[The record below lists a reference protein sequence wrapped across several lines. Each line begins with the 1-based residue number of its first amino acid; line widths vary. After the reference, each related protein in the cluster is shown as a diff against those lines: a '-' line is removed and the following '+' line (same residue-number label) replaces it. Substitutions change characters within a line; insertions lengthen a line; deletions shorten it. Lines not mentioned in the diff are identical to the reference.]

1 MGHGG
6 KVRGTNFDGPRT
18 GRKGE
23 KGVVEQDDQAARN
36 GAEDRR

>member
-6 KVRGTNFDGPRT
+6 EVGGNSFDGHRT

-23 KGVVEQDDQAARN
+23 KGVVEQDDQAEGN
-36 GAEDRR
+36 GAEDQS